1 MDQTMIP
8 VDELSTIFSDL
19 APIPQDDG
27 PEPVCVIQYPT
38 SFVLAYNYMR
48 AVWKSNEFSGMYDL
62 YIPFVDKV
70 EVGTRSIH
78 CKVSLV

>member
-1 MDQTMIP
+1 MIP
-8 VDELSTIFSDL
+8 VEEISTVFDDL
-19 APIPQDDG
+19 DPIPQDDG

-38 SFVLAYNYMR
+38 SFVISYNYMR
-48 AVWKSNEFSGMYDL
+48 AVWKFNEFSGMYDL

-70 EVGTRSIH
+70 EGGTRSIH